1 MLTNVQGLINELTG
15 YQVPVEQRSLLAGKS
30 PRMKALAGEIK
41 ALFPTLSAEDKGLFL
56 AAVARGRFAINKD
69 IWAMFCE
76 AVGVAAPTPKP
87 TAPAASPVAPAPAP
101 AATNKVAGEILD
113 MAKGHLVGLNL
124 LDQAMG
130 AQLLVLEK
138 QVEKIDNHH
147 AILLD
152 LVGMVSDLRKQVAEL
167 KRPATRRATASV

>member
-15 YQVPVEQRSLLAGKS
+15 YQVPVEQRSLLAGKGTA
-30 PRMKALAGEIK
+30 MKTLALNIK
-41 ALFPTLSAEDKGLFL
+41 DIFPSLTAEDKGLFL
-56 AAVARGRFAINKD
+56 AAVARGRFAIEPKT
-69 IWAMFCE
+69 IWPMFLN
-76 AVGVAAPTPKP
+76 AVGIE
-87 TAPAASPVAPAPAP
+87 APAASPAAPAPAP

-138 QVEKIDNHH
+138 QVEKIDNHN
-147 AILLD
+147 AVLQS
-152 LVGMVSDLRKQVAEL
+152 LVGMVSDLQKQIAEL
-167 KRPATRRATASV
+167 KRPATKRSLASV